1 MEPSKIS
8 LPKGYLS
15 WSQLDVWRRN
25 PDRYKEEYFYDLP
38 KLDTKYL
45 RFGKWFA
52 KEIEKGRHKKY
63 FPDLPVYDKFEHK
76 MEIELDGVKLL
87 SYIDS
92 CHPEEHVFLEY
103 KTGKAPWSLKKVQKH
118 DQLAFYALGLY
129 KLTGKMPEYCDLV
142 WLETAEIDESKM
154 KGLYNIENEGIY
166 FTGRM
171 EVYRRYFDI
180 RELERIEAEII
191 KSATDISQAYQKLI
205 NEI

>member
-92 CHPEEHVFLEY
+92 YHPEEHVFLEY
-103 KTGKAPWSLKKVQKH
+103 KTGKAPWSLKKCRN
-118 DQLAFYALGLY
+118 
-129 KLTGKMPEYCDLV
+129 T
-142 WLETAEIDESKM
+142 
-154 KGLYNIENEGIY
+154 
-166 FTGRM
+166 
-171 EVYRRYFDI
+171 
-180 RELERIEAEII
+180 
-191 KSATDISQAYQKLI
+191 I
-205 NEI
+205 N

>member
-1 MEPSKIS
+1 MEPSKII
-8 LPKGYLS
+8 LPKGYIS
-15 WSQLDVWRRN
+15 WSQHDKWGKDKTGYGN
-25 PDRYKEEYFYDLP
+25 QYFYGMP
-38 KLDTKYL
+38 GVDTKYL

-52 KEIEKGRHKKY
+52 KEIEEGRHKKY
-63 FPDLPVYDKFEHK
+63 FPDMPVYDKFEHK

-87 SYIDS
+87 SFIDS
-92 CHPEEHVFLEY
+92 YHPEEHVFLEY

-171 EVYRRYFDI
+171 EVYRRNFDI

-191 KSATDISQAYQKLI
+191 KSAEDISKAYLETI
-205 NEI
+205 NNL